1 MKAHNDQLLEQV
13 DNLKNHMPEETQELF
28 TKLQNIE
35 EKLASNNY
43 SKFY

>member
-1 MKAHNDQLLEQV
+1 MQAHNDKLLQQV
-13 DNLKNHMPEETQELF
+13 DNLKTQMPEETQELF